1 MLESPVIQKLEEH
14 TMKKSII
21 ARVGIMAV
29 ALTVATTSLM
39 SGTLAKYTTS
49 GTGTAEAIV
58 ATWGADRMTI
68 NGTSVLNKTAMIFL
82 TDASQIDAT
91 TVDPALKDT
100 NNKVAVDTIKVNNS
114 DGSINNTD
122 TSTGVTTCYKLA
134 PGMNGEIPIVI
145 DMKNAEID
153 TDYIINIEGTKNCG
167 AIPSHLVYTLDDDTT
182 EHDLN
187 DVLDPGGLDVA
198 KGTIKSKARAQA
210 AGETQAKTVKFKWKW
225 PYQSSNTGTSD
236 SDKAAR
242 KAWDDQ
248 DNTDLETIKTDNFK
262 PIQLKITI
270 TAQQADYT
278 THTAG

>member
-58 ATWGADRMTI
+58 ATWGADRMQI
-68 NGTSVLNKTAMIFL
+68 DGTSVLNKTAMIFL
-82 TDASQIDAT
+82 TDASKIDAS

-100 NNKVAVDTIKVNNS
+100 NNKVAVDSIKVNNS
-114 DGSINNTD
+114 DGSINNTETTTD
-122 TSTGVTTCYKLA
+122 VTTCYKLA

-153 TDYIINIEGTKNCG
+153 TDYIITIDSTDNCG
-167 AIPSHLVYTLDDDTT
+167 AIPEHLVYTIDDDTT
-182 EHDLN
+182 EHKLN
-187 DVLDPGGLDVA
+187 EILTAPVEAA
-198 KGTIKSKARAQA
+198 KGTIKSVGRAKE
-210 AGETQAKTVKFKWKW
+210 AGESQSKTVKFKWKW
-225 PYQSSNTGTSD
+225 PYQSSNTGVGTD
-236 SDKAAR
+236 AETAR
-242 KAWDDQ
+242 KTWDDQ
-248 DNTDLETIKTDNFK
+248 DNADLETIKEDNFK

-278 THTAG
+278 THTVG